1 MLRIAL
7 ALAFSLSLGLA
18 TTEASACGGC
28 GCSGDKSAEGA
39 PAAPVAKGFDKMPS
53 PGTKA
58 VCPVM
63 GETFTVTK
71 NSPYSEHKGKTYVF
85 CCASCKPKFDKDPA
99 KYLDKKG

>member
-1 MLRIAL
+1 MFRITL
-7 ALAFSLSLGLA
+7 ALAFALSLGLA
-18 TTEASACGGC
+18 TSEVFACGGC

-39 PAAPVAKGFDKMPS
+39 PADPVAKSFDKMPP

-71 NSPYSEHKGKTYVF
+71 KSPHSEHKGRIYVF
-85 CCASCKPKFDKDPA
+85 CCAECKPKFDKEPA
-99 KYLDKKG
+99 KYLTKKG